1 MFQVLGQRGQARR
14 GQLNTGHGVVETPTF
29 MPIATRGSVKHLAN
43 TDLAELGNDILLANT
58 YHLYLRPGLEAL
70 RQVGGL
76 HKLMNW
82 SKPILTDSGGFQV
95 FSLSQLR
102 KLLPDGVK
110 FQSHID
116 GSEHFLTPELSM
128 EIQSVIGSD
137 IWMCFDYFPGFPAPR
152 TEVEKSVTLTTT
164 WAERCKMWKDSTLN
178 PTPNTLLFGIVQGS
192 SFADLRVR
200 SAKELVAI
208 GFDGYAVG
216 GLAVGEPPEVMYQ
229 MLDVTVPELPA
240 DVPHYLMGVGQP
252 EQILEAVKRGID
264 MFDCVLPSRNARH
277 GQLYIHTQPDLI
289 DADFTTVAYKKIT
302 LPSAA
307 YKTDLQ
313 PLDPF
318 CHCTTCTSGYSRAYL
333 RHLFSVGEPLAQRL
347 ATVHNIAFYIE
358 LMRNIREKIY
368 VA

>member
-1 MFQVLGQRGQARR
+1 MYQLIAQRGQARR
-14 GQLNTGHGVVETPTF
+14 GRITTTHGVVETPAF

-43 TDLAELGNDILLANT
+43 TDLEQVGNDILLSNT
-58 YHLYLRPGLEAL
+58 YHLYLRPGLETL
-70 RQVGGL
+70 RGVGGL

-95 FSLSQLR
+95 FSLSKLR

-137 IWMCFDYFPGFPAPR
+137 IWMCFDYFPGFPATQPD
-152 TEVEKSVTLTTT
+152 VEESVALTTT
-164 WAERCKMWKDSTLN
+164 WAKKCKIWKDSTLN
-178 PTPNTLLFGIVQGS
+178 PVPQTLLFGIVQGS
-192 SFADLRVR
+192 SFPDLRVR

-216 GLAVGEPPEVMYQ
+216 GLAVGEPAEVMYQ
-229 MLDVTVPELPA
+229 MLDVTMPELPT
-240 DVPHYLMGVGQP
+240 DKPRYLMGVGQP

-277 GQLYIHTQPDLI
+277 GQIYIHTKPELVDKDL
-289 DADFTTVAYKKIT
+289 TSVAYEKIT
-302 LPSAA
+302 LPGLA

-313 PLDPF
+313 PLDPM
-318 CHCTTCTSGYSRAYL
+318 CRCSTCTSGYSRAYL
-333 RHLFSVGEPLAQRL
+333 RHLFSVGEPLGQRL
-347 ATVHNIAFYIE
+347 TTVHNVSFYIE
-358 LMRNIREKIY
+358 LMKTIRYEIE
-368 VA
+368 A